1 MRCIFYTVYFQSI
14 WNLDQFRITFIST
27 GFSRSPL
34 RTVWTCMWI
43 NVKFF
48 NQEELKKQSIIWK
61 YSARTTRWQPLWFVF
76 LFFYTKRV
84 FFLLSTSVYLQ
95 PYTQA
100 ASYLTQTACPW
111 NQFTVCCIPLWT
123 IYNDCTLS
131 NFLQILGLS
140 NITKHPLFILIIYSL
155 IGFSSCCQL
164 ASCLCMIKM
173 NLLHGWE
180 VKIILKFSVKK
191 FTQAI
196 LNLREVLIF
205 LIINNHKNPYIY
217 HERRK

>member
-1 MRCIFYTVYFQSI
+1 MKIQCQNNKVTATLICF
-14 WNLDQFRITFIST
+14 
-27 GFSRSPL
+27 P
-34 RTVWTCMWI
+34 
-43 NVKFF
+43 
-48 NQEELKKQSIIWK
+48 
-61 YSARTTRWQPLWFVF
+61 
-76 LFFYTKRV
+76 
-84 FFLLSTSVYLQ
+84 FFLHQESFFLIVNLSLF
-95 PYTQA
+95 A
-100 ASYLTQTACPW
+100 ALHSGCKLPHTNSACRW

-131 NFLQILGLS
+131 FFLQILGLS